1 MRRTADLARGRGAGL
16 AESLDA
22 ANVPRLCAGKQYPV
36 AAEPQRLPLR
46 ARRYPRSEG
55 RTAAVA
61 RSLGDTGL
69 HELPL
74 VERRRQQ
81 QLHRHLRNQR
91 RADALRRRQTAHGG
105 QGTEAP
111 KPHRRTL
118 GHRIRE
124 RHPHRHRR
132 SLHAGALRRRSR
144 GGSRRYG
151 RSLARPAR
159 PRRADVAGGIDQQGR
174 FRPARKPVCE
184 RPLPSSRRPVV
195 ARRLQV
201 AAQTAA
207 RTRHHGGD
215 ESCRARR
222 GRRDRLAGPARQNR
236 HLRDGARRHA
246 ADRKGAAGRRDGGVG
261 AQDSIPPFR
270 LRPASARDT

>member
-1 MRRTADLARGRGAGL
+1 MNRKLLTGC
-16 AESLDA
+16 A
-22 ANVPRLCAGKQYPV
+22 ALLVWHAV
-36 AAEPQRLPLR
+36 AAQDSLKVWTLQTCLDYALENNIQLQQSRNDYLSGLEDTR
-46 ARRYPRSEG
+46 RSEG

-69 HELPL
+69 HELPF
-74 VERRRQQ
+74 VERRKQQ

-118 GHRIRE
+118 GRRSRE

-246 ADRKGAAGRRDGGVG
+246 ADRTGAAGRRDGRSWG
-261 AQDSIPPFR
+261 
-270 LRPASARDT
+270 

>member
-1 MRRTADLARGRGAGL
+1 MRRIAGLARGRGAGL

-105 QGTEAP
+105 QGTEAS

-118 GHRIRE
+118 GRRIRE

-184 RPLPSSRRPVV
+184 RPLPSSRSTTTSCSSNSCSNSTS
-195 ARRLQV
+195 RR
-201 AAQTAA
+201 
-207 RTRHHGGD
+207 R
-215 ESCRARR
+215 
-222 GRRDRLAGPARQNR
+222 
-236 HLRDGARRHA
+236 
-246 ADRKGAAGRRDGGVG
+246 
-261 AQDSIPPFR
+261 
-270 LRPASARDT
+270 